1 MSSIFSENINRRIP
15 LTLLLKK
22 NNEAM
27 GENYTISNH
36 HVNVTTLKTLA
47 VRIANIVSLSSYCF
61 VSDCGVTK
69 LGSTLALT
77 PVQSL

>member
-1 MSSIFSENINRRIP
+1 MSSIFFENINKRIP

-47 VRIANIVSLSSYCF
+47 VRIPDIGSLSSLLF
-61 VSDCGVTK
+61 R
-69 LGSTLALT
+69 L
-77 PVQSL
+77 